1 MPALRIFTMVFT
13 ALVCG
18 ISLNE
23 SADAQ
28 QKTAPGAPQ
37 KSAPAAQKTA
47 PPAADAKKASTAS
60 GGKGVNEVLNAGGWP
75 IHITYFEST
84 GGKESPVA
92 ILLTSSEGSDK
103 TDARNRQIWQPTAL
117 ALQKSGFAVVTADL
131 RKNGD
136 SILPVADG
144 KEAPAL
150 KMGTEDYA
158 LMAAADLETIKTF
171 LMNEHTAEKLNIRK
185 LGIVSMGSSAMVASA
200 FAVADWDKAPFPDAP
215 TLLART
221 PRGQDVR
228 ALIAY
233 SPNTSVKGLNS
244 TAILKSLK
252 PRDVAVYVVASKDVK
267 DDMRNAEKFYKA
279 IDPKE
284 EALKEYRKLMLVPGD
299 VRAERFLDGKF
310 TEVTTKDIVDFLT
323 KHLKER
329 SDLPWASR
337 KDRLTN

>member
-1 MPALRIFTMVFT
+1 MPALRICTMVFT

-18 ISLNE
+18 ILLNE
-23 SADAQ
+23 SAVAQ
-28 QKTAPGAPQ
+28 QKTAAGA
-37 KSAPAAQKTA
+37 SQKTA
-47 PPAADAKKASTAS
+47 PPAADTKKVSTVS
-60 GGKGVNEVLNAGGWP
+60 GGKGVNEILNAGGWP

-84 GGKESPVA
+84 GGKESPVV

-103 TDARNRQIWQPTAL
+103 TDSRNRQIWQPTAL
-117 ALQKSGFAVVTADL
+117 ALQKGGFAVVTADL

-144 KEAPAL
+144 KETPAL

-158 LMAAADLETIKTF
+158 LMAAADLEAIKAF

-200 FAVADWDKAPFPDAP
+200 FAVADWDKKPYPDGP
-215 TLLART
+215 TPITST
-221 PRGQDVR
+221 PRGQDVQ

-244 TAILKSLK
+244 TVILKSLK
-252 PRDVAVYVVASKDVK
+252 AIPVAIYVVASKDVK
-267 DDMRNAEKFYKA
+267 DDLRNGEKFYKA

-310 TEVTTKDIVDFLT
+310 TDVTTKDIVDFLT

-337 KDRLTN
+337 KDRRTN